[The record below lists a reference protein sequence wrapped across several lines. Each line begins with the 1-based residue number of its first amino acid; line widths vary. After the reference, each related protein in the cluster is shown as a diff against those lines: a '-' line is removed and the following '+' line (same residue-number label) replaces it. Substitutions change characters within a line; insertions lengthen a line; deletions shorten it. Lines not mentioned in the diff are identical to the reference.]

1 MFRQGILT
9 EGEGS
14 VQLTSLCLLVP
25 FDIANII
32 YLFYQTSYLNEEVNC
47 TEPSPSVSVPWF
59 GFVNV
64 SRLFQVNWLKGSI
77 KPQSLCCS
85 QIQ

>member
-25 FDIANII
+25 FGPFDIENII

-47 TEPSPSVSVPWF
+47 T
-59 GFVNV
+59 
-64 SRLFQVNWLKGSI
+64 
-77 KPQSLCCS
+77 
-85 QIQ
+85 